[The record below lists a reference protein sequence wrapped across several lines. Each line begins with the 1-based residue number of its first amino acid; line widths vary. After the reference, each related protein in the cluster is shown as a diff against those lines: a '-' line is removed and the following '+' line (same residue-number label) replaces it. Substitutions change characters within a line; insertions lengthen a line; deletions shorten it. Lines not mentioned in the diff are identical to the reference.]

1 MNVSRN
7 RKRRRRRSGSRAWLA
22 LLLISLTVFLFA
34 LLALAGDY
42 QTEAKEDGEL
52 IELAKRVEV
61 QEQAVPSAKATAAD
75 ESEQNGTQES
85 PQPQDDLTAQEQQI
99 QTQVLSRFA
108 ELYAEN
114 PDLGGWVRIEGTVID
129 YPVMFTPDD
138 PQKYLHLSFKGE
150 YSKRGVPFIGEGC
163 EILPRSDNIVIY
175 GHHMKSGDM
184 FAAIVNYEEIEFWR
198 EHLYVEF
205 STLYEDAKYEVFAII
220 ETDVYKARD
229 LRCYTFVNADSEED
243 FNDYLSRIRASSLYD
258 TGIDVAYGDE
268 LVTLS
273 TCGYHTSNGR
283 FLVIAKKVGTIRTGG
298 ETNGE

>member
-1 MNVSRN
+1 MERTRN
-7 RKRRRRRSGSRAWLA
+7 GKRRRRRNRSHAWLV
-22 LLLISLTVFLFA
+22 LLLASITVFLFA
-34 LLALAGDY
+34 LAALTSDY
-42 QTEAKEDGEL
+42 KTEAKEAGEL
-52 IELAKRVEV
+52 VELAMRVEA
-61 QEQAVPSAKATAAD
+61 QEQAASAAAVTT
-75 ESEQNGTQES
+75 EEEGEQSGAQES
-85 PQPQDDLTAQEQQI
+85 PPPQGGPAVPDQP

-114 PDLGGWVRIEGTVID
+114 PDLGGWIRIEGTKVD
-129 YPVMFTPDD
+129 YPVMFTPND
-138 PQKYLHLSFKGE
+138 PQKYLHRSFKGE
-150 YSKRGVPFIGEGC
+150 SSSRGVPFIGEGC
-163 EILPRSDNIVIY
+163 EIRPRSDNITIY

-184 FAAIVNYEEIEFWR
+184 FAAIVGYEDDAFWR
-198 EHLYVEF
+198 EHPYVEF
-205 STLYEDAKYEVFAII
+205 CTLYEEAEYEVFAVI

-243 FNDYLSRIRASSLYD
+243 FDDYLSRIQAASLYD

-283 FLVIAKKVGTIRTGG
+283 FLVIAKKVGSIRTGG